1 MVGRC
6 PCQSVIWDKIIT
18 RDSPHTDRVKIT
30 PESRREC
37 PNPRTPFCHYY
48 YNLRE
53 DRGVGAGSV
62 SAVQK
67 PLGGAGAG
75 RCASVALAVLR
86 ELMAS
91 RSNGLSLHVSR
102 WCFDL
107 MSARMSQLEL
117 RGVKAKVPAQPASL
131 SHADAPPNG
140 RKAL

>member
-53 DRGVGAGSV
+53 DRGVGAGSF
-62 SAVQK
+62 SAVEQ
-67 PLGGAGAG
+67 PLGGAGRRRF
-75 RCASVALAVLR
+75 RCACCAPRADGQP
-86 ELMAS
+86 
-91 RSNGLSLHVSR
+91 RSNGLSLRVEVV
-102 WCFDL
+102 F
-107 MSARMSQLEL
+107 
-117 RGVKAKVPAQPASL
+117 
-131 SHADAPPNG
+131 
-140 RKAL
+140 